1 MLDAGRML
9 WRCRR
14 GMLELDIVL
23 RVFVEQCYAGL
34 SEDQAEAFIRML
46 ELEDNDL
53 WDLVSGRVSVADA
66 TQNEVL
72 EMLKK
77 QSLCLGLKQH
87 EGLEQHEQDGRP

>member
-1 MLDAGRML
+1 MSIDAGRML

-23 RVFVEQCYAGL
+23 RVFVEQGYATL
-34 SEDQAEAFIRML
+34 NEDEAEAFIRML

-53 WDLVSGRVSVADA
+53 WDLVGGRMPATDA
-66 TQNEVL
+66 TQEKVL

-77 QSLCLGLKQH
+77 HSLCL
-87 EGLEQHEQDGRP
+87 GLEQHEQDGRP